1 MARIGIYT
9 ATENELGSIGRAAQR
24 LEGVELVVRSES
36 DLEDEADV
44 EEFVGELHDAA
55 AAVFWLHGAEDS
67 MPGYDYATGAL
78 EEAGV
83 PLIVKATG
91 DAFAVEDTTVS
102 AAHRDRVYDYLEK
115 GGTINTANLCR
126 FLTAEYEGHD
136 VEYDGPTELPTE
148 AFTTRITRE
157 SSTRT
162 CSRRTIPRSRRSR
175 SGSTSPTGPTR
186 TPGTWTR
193 RSERSRSKVP
203 TPYRF
208 SVTRR
213 PTPTSKKTLNG

>member
-1 MARIGIYT
+1 
-9 ATENELGSIGRAAQR
+9 
-24 LEGVELVVRSES
+24 
-36 DLEDEADV
+36 
-44 EEFVGELHDAA
+44 
-55 AAVFWLHGAEDS
+55 

-148 AFTTRITRE
+148 GVYHPDHPGIEYEDLLETHDPEADGRGLVLRVPLDPRE
-157 SSTRT
+157 HPVRGRAGQSARGAR
-162 CSRRTIPRSRRSR
+162 CQ
-175 SGSTSPTGPTR
+175 
-186 TPGTWTR
+186 
-193 RSERSRSKVP
+193 
-203 TPYRF
+203 
-208 SVTRR
+208 R
-213 PTPTSKKTLNG
+213 PTDFL

>member
-1 MARIGIYT
+1 
-9 ATENELGSIGRAAQR
+9 
-24 LEGVELVVRSES
+24 
-36 DLEDEADV
+36 
-44 EEFVGELHDAA
+44 
-55 AAVFWLHGAEDS
+55 

-148 AFTTRITRE
+148 GVYHPDHPGIEYEDLLETHDPE
-157 SSTRT
+157 
-162 CSRRTIPRSRRSR
+162 SRRSR